1 MNTFDGILKEIPIT
15 EIENVK
21 IGNAED
27 KEHATGCT
35 VILCEQGAPAGIDV
49 RGGGPAS
56 RETELLNPVAAC
68 QAVHAVL
75 LSGGS
80 AFGLDAAG
88 GVMEYLAEKG
98 IGFAV
103 GDVRVPL
110 VVESCIFDLLFV
122 SDKVKPD
129 KAMARKACEAAEMNC
144 PTEGNVGAGCGATV
158 GKVGGPEYCMNSGL
172 GMYAV
177 QLGDLKVG
185 AIVSVN
191 ACGDVY
197 DEETNRILAGML
209 TPDKKGFAD
218 SEKIM
223 YQMYRQMTA
232 AAGADNS
239 ASSSA
244 GMDTG
249 ASASPEG
256 GVTNTTIGCIITN
269 ARFDKSQLNK
279 IAAFAQ
285 NGYARSIRPVHTMND
300 GDTIYALSTG
310 SLQSDINI
318 VGTLASRVMAQAV
331 KNAVLHTESFHGLPC
346 AADIAAKA
354 ETEK

>member
-1 MNTFDGILKEIPIT
+1 MNDLTGILKEIPIT
-15 EIENVK
+15 EIENIK

-103 GDVRVPL
+103 GNVRVPL

-122 SDKVKPD
+122 SDQIKPD
-129 KAMARKACEAAEMNC
+129 KAMARKACEAAEKNC
-144 PTEGNVGAGCGATV
+144 PSEGNAGAGCGATV
-158 GKVGGPEYCMNSGL
+158 GKVGGPDYCMNSGL

-197 DEETNRILAGML
+197 DEETGRILAGML

-218 SEKIM
+218 SEKVM
-223 YQMYRQMTA
+223 YQMYAQMSA
-232 AAGADNS
+232 AAKADGAEK
-239 ASSSA
+239 
-244 GMDTG
+244 TG
-249 ASASPEG
+249 AG
-256 GVTNTTIGCIITN
+256 CVTNTTIGCIITN

-310 SLQSDINI
+310 DLQSDINI

-346 AADIAAKA
+346 AADITASGK
-354 ETEK
+354 